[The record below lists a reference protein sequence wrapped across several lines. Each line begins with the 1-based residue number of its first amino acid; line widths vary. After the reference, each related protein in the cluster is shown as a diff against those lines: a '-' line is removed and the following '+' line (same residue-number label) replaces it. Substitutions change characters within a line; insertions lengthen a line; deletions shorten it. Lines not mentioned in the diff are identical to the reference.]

1 LKRSHQHSD
10 HIRDRTTVLAATKY
24 WNIAAE
30 GYFDRDP
37 GTGTPAGKTACKG
50 FPQSGRLDAYNGIS
64 LWVET
69 FATLESLSADGV
81 ALDVLGPAA
90 EHGLH
95 QELEKSDE
103 LRRTAEART
112 GNNVLHRRTNLFRC
126 RSIVAALRN
135 RH

>member
-1 LKRSHQHSD
+1 M
-10 HIRDRTTVLAATKY
+10 VVAATKY
-24 WNIAAE
+24 RNIAAE
-30 GYFDRDP
+30 GYFDRDR

-50 FPQSGRLDAYNGIS
+50 FPQSGRLDAYNGIT

-69 FATLESLSADGV
+69 FATLESLNADGV

-95 QELEKSDE
+95 QEVEKSDE

-112 GNNVLHRRTNLFRC
+112 GNNMLHRRTNLFRC
-126 RSIVAALRN
+126 RSIVAAVHD